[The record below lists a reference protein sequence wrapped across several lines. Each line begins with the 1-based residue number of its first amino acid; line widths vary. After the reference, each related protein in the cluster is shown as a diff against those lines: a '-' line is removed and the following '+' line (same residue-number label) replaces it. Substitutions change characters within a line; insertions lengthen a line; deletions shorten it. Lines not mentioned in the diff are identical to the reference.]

1 MKKRTVI
8 AVTLLILLTTITS
21 NQKISVSKFK
31 LKEIN
36 VENNFLIKEE
46 DIKKS
51 LEGIYGKNLFFIK
64 NEEIKNILTRNS
76 LVEGFKIT
84 KRYPNKLRIKI
95 FEKKPIAIL
104 VFKKEKFYLSDKIEL
119 IEFKD
124 INNYQE
130 LPYVFGS
137 RKDFNI
143 FYNELRKINFPI
155 DKVEKFTFYENG
167 RWDLKTINN
176 RIIKLPPENYIK
188 SLKNYLTLVNKSSFK
203 KFNIFDYRINN
214 QLILK

>member
-46 DIKKS
+46 NIKKS

-104 VFKKEKFYLSDKIEL
+104 QNKKKRFYLSEKIDL

-124 INNYQE
+124 LPDYQN
-130 LPYVFGS
+130 LPYVFGN
-137 RKDFNI
+137 KDEFEI
-143 FYNELRKINFPI
+143 FYNNLIEINFPFNQI
-155 DKVEKFTFYENG
+155 KKYTLYETN
-167 RWDLKTINN
+167 RWDLLTKNN
-176 RIIKLPPENYIK
+176 NIIKLPSKNYIE
-188 SLKNYLTLVNKSSFK
+188 SLKNYLNLQNKNDFK
-203 KFNIFDYRINN
+203 KYKIFDYRINN